1 MKYDI
6 SALGNA
12 LVDTQYMVNHDFLS
26 DIGLEPDSMTL
37 ASPEEHAPIIKKLE
51 EMGSESVSDCG
62 GSATNSLV
70 AASNYGSKCHHVC
83 RVAEDTDGKK
93 YLDSLQKAG
102 VEHIGYSKENSDLPT
117 GKCLIFVTPDAKRT
131 MSSMLGIS
139 AYLGSKDINYD
150 AVENSKIFYIEGY
163 MVTSDE
169 NFSAVTSVL
178 KHLKDKNTIKALSL
192 SDAGIVHGFREK
204 FNVIESYGI
213 DMIFCND
220 DEAIAFS
227 GKDTLEEAIEFY
239 KKQSYLMAITRGGD
253 GSVVIKD
260 GELTSSPAESISPL
274 DTNGAG
280 DMYAGSFMHAYLQ
293 GNNIQD
299 CASFS
304 NYASSKVVE
313 TFGPRLS
320 SDGYKKVST
329 KKVSIKKP
337 AKASKPVAK
346 KKISPKA
353 KATLA
358 NNKSKIAPY
367 KLRKNEKYMS
377 ARMKKHFIAVLLL
390 WKEHLKEE
398 MQKTFDHLKTKGE
411 TYADPV
417 DRASQEEEFAFEL
430 RTRDRERKLIN
441 KIAISIELIK
451 QDEYGWCESC
461 GDEIGIKRLEARP
474 TATHCIDCKTL
485 DEIKEK
491 QLSG

>member
-1 MKYDI
+1 MPAKKSTKTKKKMPKKT
-6 SALGNA
+6 SA
-12 LVDTQYMVNHDFLS
+12 
-26 DIGLEPDSMTL
+26 
-37 ASPEEHAPIIKKLE
+37 
-51 EMGSESVSDCG
+51 
-62 GSATNSLV
+62 
-70 AASNYGSKCHHVC
+70 
-83 RVAEDTDGKK
+83 
-93 YLDSLQKAG
+93 
-102 VEHIGYSKENSDLPT
+102 
-117 GKCLIFVTPDAKRT
+117 
-131 MSSMLGIS
+131 
-139 AYLGSKDINYD
+139 
-150 AVENSKIFYIEGY
+150 
-163 MVTSDE
+163 
-169 NFSAVTSVL
+169 
-178 KHLKDKNTIKALSL
+178 
-192 SDAGIVHGFREK
+192 
-204 FNVIESYGI
+204 
-213 DMIFCND
+213 
-220 DEAIAFS
+220 
-227 GKDTLEEAIEFY
+227 
-239 KKQSYLMAITRGGD
+239 
-253 GSVVIKD
+253 
-260 GELTSSPAESISPL
+260 
-274 DTNGAG
+274 
-280 DMYAGSFMHAYLQ
+280 
-293 GNNIQD
+293 
-299 CASFS
+299 
-304 NYASSKVVE
+304 
-313 TFGPRLS
+313 
-320 SDGYKKVST
+320 KKVST
-329 KKVSIKKP
+329 KKVSTKKVSTKKS

>member
-1 MKYDI
+1 MPAKKSTKTKKKMPKKA
-6 SALGNA
+6 SA
-12 LVDTQYMVNHDFLS
+12 
-26 DIGLEPDSMTL
+26 
-37 ASPEEHAPIIKKLE
+37 KK
-51 EMGSESVSDCG
+51 
-62 GSATNSLV
+62 
-70 AASNYGSKCHHVC
+70 
-83 RVAEDTDGKK
+83 
-93 YLDSLQKAG
+93 
-102 VEHIGYSKENSDLPT
+102 
-117 GKCLIFVTPDAKRT
+117 VTT
-131 MSSMLGIS
+131 
-139 AYLGSKDINYD
+139 
-150 AVENSKIFYIEGY
+150 
-163 MVTSDE
+163 
-169 NFSAVTSVL
+169 
-178 KHLKDKNTIKALSL
+178 
-192 SDAGIVHGFREK
+192 
-204 FNVIESYGI
+204 
-213 DMIFCND
+213 
-220 DEAIAFS
+220 
-227 GKDTLEEAIEFY
+227 
-239 KKQSYLMAITRGGD
+239 
-253 GSVVIKD
+253 
-260 GELTSSPAESISPL
+260 
-274 DTNGAG
+274 
-280 DMYAGSFMHAYLQ
+280 
-293 GNNIQD
+293 
-299 CASFS
+299 
-304 NYASSKVVE
+304 
-313 TFGPRLS
+313 
-320 SDGYKKVST
+320 KKVST
-329 KKVSIKKP
+329 KKVSTKKP

>member
-1 MKYDI
+1 MPAKKSTKTKKKMPKKA
-6 SALGNA
+6 SA
-12 LVDTQYMVNHDFLS
+12 
-26 DIGLEPDSMTL
+26 
-37 ASPEEHAPIIKKLE
+37 
-51 EMGSESVSDCG
+51 
-62 GSATNSLV
+62 
-70 AASNYGSKCHHVC
+70 
-83 RVAEDTDGKK
+83 
-93 YLDSLQKAG
+93 
-102 VEHIGYSKENSDLPT
+102 
-117 GKCLIFVTPDAKRT
+117 
-131 MSSMLGIS
+131 
-139 AYLGSKDINYD
+139 
-150 AVENSKIFYIEGY
+150 
-163 MVTSDE
+163 
-169 NFSAVTSVL
+169 
-178 KHLKDKNTIKALSL
+178 
-192 SDAGIVHGFREK
+192 
-204 FNVIESYGI
+204 
-213 DMIFCND
+213 
-220 DEAIAFS
+220 
-227 GKDTLEEAIEFY
+227 
-239 KKQSYLMAITRGGD
+239 
-253 GSVVIKD
+253 
-260 GELTSSPAESISPL
+260 
-274 DTNGAG
+274 
-280 DMYAGSFMHAYLQ
+280 
-293 GNNIQD
+293 
-299 CASFS
+299 
-304 NYASSKVVE
+304 
-313 TFGPRLS
+313 
-320 SDGYKKVST
+320 KKVST
-329 KKVSIKKP
+329 KKVLTKKVSTKKS
-337 AKASKPVAK
+337 KAVAK

>member
-1 MKYDI
+1 MPAKKSTKTKKKMPKKA
-6 SALGNA
+6 SA
-12 LVDTQYMVNHDFLS
+12 
-26 DIGLEPDSMTL
+26 
-37 ASPEEHAPIIKKLE
+37 
-51 EMGSESVSDCG
+51 
-62 GSATNSLV
+62 
-70 AASNYGSKCHHVC
+70 
-83 RVAEDTDGKK
+83 
-93 YLDSLQKAG
+93 
-102 VEHIGYSKENSDLPT
+102 
-117 GKCLIFVTPDAKRT
+117 
-131 MSSMLGIS
+131 
-139 AYLGSKDINYD
+139 
-150 AVENSKIFYIEGY
+150 
-163 MVTSDE
+163 
-169 NFSAVTSVL
+169 
-178 KHLKDKNTIKALSL
+178 
-192 SDAGIVHGFREK
+192 
-204 FNVIESYGI
+204 
-213 DMIFCND
+213 
-220 DEAIAFS
+220 
-227 GKDTLEEAIEFY
+227 
-239 KKQSYLMAITRGGD
+239 
-253 GSVVIKD
+253 
-260 GELTSSPAESISPL
+260 
-274 DTNGAG
+274 
-280 DMYAGSFMHAYLQ
+280 
-293 GNNIQD
+293 
-299 CASFS
+299 
-304 NYASSKVVE
+304 
-313 TFGPRLS
+313 
-320 SDGYKKVST
+320 KKVST
-329 KKVSIKKP
+329 KKVSTKKVSTKKVSTKKP

-353 KATLA
+353 RATLA

>member
-1 MKYDI
+1 MPAKKSTKTKKKMPKKT
-6 SALGNA
+6 SA
-12 LVDTQYMVNHDFLS
+12 
-26 DIGLEPDSMTL
+26 
-37 ASPEEHAPIIKKLE
+37 
-51 EMGSESVSDCG
+51 
-62 GSATNSLV
+62 
-70 AASNYGSKCHHVC
+70 
-83 RVAEDTDGKK
+83 
-93 YLDSLQKAG
+93 
-102 VEHIGYSKENSDLPT
+102 
-117 GKCLIFVTPDAKRT
+117 
-131 MSSMLGIS
+131 
-139 AYLGSKDINYD
+139 
-150 AVENSKIFYIEGY
+150 
-163 MVTSDE
+163 
-169 NFSAVTSVL
+169 
-178 KHLKDKNTIKALSL
+178 
-192 SDAGIVHGFREK
+192 
-204 FNVIESYGI
+204 
-213 DMIFCND
+213 
-220 DEAIAFS
+220 
-227 GKDTLEEAIEFY
+227 
-239 KKQSYLMAITRGGD
+239 
-253 GSVVIKD
+253 
-260 GELTSSPAESISPL
+260 
-274 DTNGAG
+274 
-280 DMYAGSFMHAYLQ
+280 
-293 GNNIQD
+293 
-299 CASFS
+299 
-304 NYASSKVVE
+304 
-313 TFGPRLS
+313 
-320 SDGYKKVST
+320 KKVST
-329 KKVSIKKP
+329 KKVSTKKVSTKKP